1 MGIQNGLSIIGT
13 SGVVRPMSE
22 EAFKN
27 SLSPQISVAKA
38 LGAETIVLVPG
49 KIGLDDFSQ
58 ETYLFWHTANFSL
71 LKFVPTKIGRW

>member
-1 MGIQNGLSIIGT
+1 
-13 SGVVRPMSE
+13 MSE

-49 KIGLDDFSQ
+49 KIGQDIDVGRYNLIVQTILIIRSYYWQ
-58 ETYLFWHTANFSL
+58 NCLVI
-71 LKFVPTKIGRW
+71 LKMHLQVLMKIKQV